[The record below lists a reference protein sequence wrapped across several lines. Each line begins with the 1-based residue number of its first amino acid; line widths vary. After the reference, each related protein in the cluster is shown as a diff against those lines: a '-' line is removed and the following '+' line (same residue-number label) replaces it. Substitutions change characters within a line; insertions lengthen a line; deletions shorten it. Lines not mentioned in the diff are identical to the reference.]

1 MSGKNKKRST
11 KAIFTEIYKLFKI
24 DNIDINKILVSK
36 REPFGKKSSFK
47 YYIGYDDNDDIR
59 T

>member
-1 MSGKNKKRST
+1 MSGKNKKIST
-11 KAIFTEIYKLFKI
+11 KAIFTEINKLFKI
-24 DNIDINKILVSK
+24 NNIDINKILVSK